1 MPSPENNLDKAELAD
16 DALIAAP
23 GRRQVGKGTK
33 RVWLYVIFVALAVPL
48 GLTLIGAL
56 TSPPHLAAVPSGQ
69 LVYLEAD
76 APSEKTTT
84 LRGLFLVGMD
94 GQTRLLL
101 HETEPQDIDGGVRE
115 WITQPAL
122 SPDGSQ
128 VAFEKQSI
136 TLREDKQSIK
146 NELWVMPTAPGT
158 RNPPHLVMD
167 LTAQK
172 LKQVVGLAWDSDS
185 SLLFLEDGVSYSV
198 STDTAIPPLKAP
210 LYLYGVSLAPDP
222 NISATRF
229 PALTEAGTFAYG
241 VLTKTGPQVQTQ
253 VKQVT
258 LPGPPAALFALSPDG
273 GRIAFVPPGTARVIR
288 IYDVASRTTGSDIP
302 IHWGWSVFGK
312 REITSLRWSPDGSQ
326 IAYTVSKPP
335 VPEDE
340 LFAVTPATGKIV
352 QLPYRTG
359 RSGWDWG
366 KGTSPGL
373 VPRPPSPWE
382 RRGLG

>member
-1 MPSPENNLDKAELAD
+1 MLSPENNPEKTELPD
-16 DALIAAP
+16 DALIESP
-23 GRRQVGKGTK
+23 GRRQGGRGIK
-33 RVWLYVIFVALAVPL
+33 RVWIALVFAALAVPL
-48 GLTLIGAL
+48 GLTLAGAL
-56 TSPPHLAAVPSGQ
+56 TSPPHVHGVPSGQ

-84 LRGLFLVGMD
+84 LRGLFTVGTD
-94 GQTRLLL
+94 GGTHLLL
-101 HETEPQDIDGGVRE
+101 HETEPQDTDGGVRE

-122 SPDGSQ
+122 SPDGSEI
-128 VAFEKQSI
+128 AFEKQLI
-136 TLREDKQSIK
+136 TLREDKQSVVNQI
-146 NELWVMPTAPGT
+146 WVMPTAPGT

-185 SLLFLEDGVSYSV
+185 SLLLLEDGEMYSV
-198 STDTAIPPLKAP
+198 STDTNDPPLKTP
-210 LYLYGVSLAPDP
+210 LYLYGATLALDP
-222 NISATRF
+222 TISATRF

-241 VLTKTGPQVQTQ
+241 ALTTTGPQVRTQ
-253 VKQVT
+253 VKEVT
-258 LPGPPAALFALSPDG
+258 MPGPAAALFALSPDG
-273 GRIAFVPPGTARVIR
+273 GKLAFVPPGTAHVIR
-288 IYDVASRTTGSDIP
+288 VYDVLARRAGPDIP
-302 IHWGWSVFGK
+302 IHWGWSVFGR

-366 KGTSPGL
+366 
-373 VPRPPSPWE
+373 R
-382 RRGLG
+382 